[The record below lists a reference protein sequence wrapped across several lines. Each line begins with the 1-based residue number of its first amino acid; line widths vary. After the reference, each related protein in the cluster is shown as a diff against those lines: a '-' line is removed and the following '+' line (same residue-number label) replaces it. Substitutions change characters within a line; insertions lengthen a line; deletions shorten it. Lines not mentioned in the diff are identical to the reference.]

1 MTLGFA
7 AFEVFNP
14 RLMRRRDGGEAANV
28 LPVLLQLLRMEL
40 GGRPQ
45 FLSGRREFLRS
56 RVKRFGGFQEE
67 FQTFV
72 CSHSFA
78 VLFLV

>member
-1 MTLGFA
+1 
-7 AFEVFNP
+7 
-14 RLMRRRDGGEAANV
+14 
-28 LPVLLQLLRMEL
+28 
-40 GGRPQ
+40 
-45 FLSGRREFLRS
+45 
-56 RVKRFGGFQEE
+56 VKRFGGFQEE